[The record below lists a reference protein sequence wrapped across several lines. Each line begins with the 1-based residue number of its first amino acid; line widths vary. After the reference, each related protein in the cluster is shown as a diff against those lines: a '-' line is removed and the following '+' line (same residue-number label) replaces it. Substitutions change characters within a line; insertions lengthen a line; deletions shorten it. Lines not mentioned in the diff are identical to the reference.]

1 MQTIEIRQ
9 TTGFDAIVSIAG
21 SEFEITVSD
30 PFAEQDE
37 KLLEWYFE
45 QWIQFPFSDGT
56 IAKRAADS
64 VRSYGENLF
73 DQVFAGRAYGAYQ
86 RVNTPLSHLEIV
98 ISGDPEFQALHWEAM
113 WDRDF
118 ARPLAIDCVMVRQ
131 RRIRGKVNTGQVQE
145 SPVLNLLIVTARPN
159 EEKDVGYRTI
169 SRPMVE
175 AIRDAELR
183 VNVEIVRP
191 GTYEAFVQHLEAKPE
206 GFYHVVHFD
215 LHGGLMDYQQF
226 QTYSHQAGNYTF
238 QRGYGLKDLAEYG
251 GVKAFLFFEGDE
263 AGQAVPVTAD
273 EMAERLQGRGIPVCI
288 LNACQS
294 GKQVGSGENG
304 VDERETSLGARLMD
318 AGMQMVVA
326 MGYSVTVD
334 AAKVLMQQ
342 VYRQVFAGEA
352 LSQAVRS
359 GRRELFDRKKR
370 RVYFNQEVDLEDWL
384 LPVVYGNQ
392 KLDFRLREM
401 TLAEADEY
409 FANRGTEY
417 QFAGATY
424 GFVGRDLD
432 ILKLEKG
439 LLKHGVVL
447 VQGMG
452 GTGKTSLLRYLQE
465 WWVQTNFVDR
475 VFYFGYDVKAWT
487 LEQICFAIA
496 EVLFS
501 DVERRQFQAMQ
512 MQARVG
518 RLVQELR
525 SRRCCLM
532 LDNLESVTGE
542 ALAIQNTLPL
552 EEQERIR
559 DCLGRIAGGK
569 SIVLL
574 GSRSREE
581 WLRSVY
587 RDRYELKGLDQE
599 SRSQLAKLVLERHVS
614 DVAKRKEILAD
625 REFERLMR
633 LLAGYPLAIEV
644 VLANLARQSV
654 GEVLQGLDAA
664 DVSLD
669 RAGGRTE
676 SILKCVEYSHS
687 NLSEEAQKLL
697 LCLAPF
703 SGFIDLRD
711 LKNYAQQLQQLEP
724 FQDYAFE
731 QFDAAVQEAID
742 WGLLAPKFEE
752 MSQLLSIQP
761 VFPYFLKTKLA
772 QQDEK
777 TREALREGF
786 KNHYLGLGNYYYQ
799 LMNSKDAQERQ
810 LGIFFC
816 KLEYENLSS
825 GLQICFDLQE
835 SSLLIFN
842 CLQEYLEKI
851 GDKKVNLELVRS
863 VEMNLET
870 YPLDRRDQEFWRQ
883 LINLLDQLGR
893 CYLWLQQYQQSRD
906 THKKLIDTIQEV
918 DFLDNTQKALSQA
931 GSYHQLGITAQKLH
945 DYDEARNYYHQA
957 LQIKVEFNDR
967 YSQASTYHQLGTVAQ
982 ELRKYDEARNYYHQA
997 LQIYVEFN
1005 DRYSQAHSYH
1015 WLGMVAE
1022 ELGKYDEACNY
1033 YQQALQIE
1041 VEFND
1046 RYSQAHSYHQLGN
1059 VALELS
1065 EYDEARNNYQQ
1076 ALQIKVEFNDRYFQA
1091 ITYHQLGNVAYLMQ
1105 EYDEA
1110 RNNYQQALQI
1120 KAEFNDRYSQASTCH
1135 QLGNVAYLMQEY
1147 DEARNNYQQALQI
1160 KAEFNDRYS
1169 QASTYHQLGMVAEE
1183 LGEYEQAHN
1192 YYQQAL
1198 QIKAE
1203 FNDRYSQAS
1212 TYHQLG
1218 MVAEELG
1225 EYEQARNYYQQ
1236 ALQIKAE
1243 FNDRYSQASTYHG
1256 LGIVAGNFG
1265 EYEQARNDY
1274 QQALQIYGE
1283 FNDHYSQARIYHQLG
1298 IVAQHLR
1305 EYEQARNDYQQ
1316 ALQIK
1321 IEFNDRHSQART
1333 YAQLGSLA
1341 EAEGN
1346 AAEAR
1351 ACLQTALEIF
1361 TEFGDEYSM
1370 AIVQQMLDRLSE

>member
-9 TTGFDAIVSIAG
+9 TTGLNAIVSIAG

-56 IAKRAADS
+56 IAQRAAES

-73 DQVFAGRAYGAYQ
+73 DQVFAERAYGAYQ

-131 RRIRGKVNTGQVQE
+131 RRIRGKVNAGEVQE
-145 SPVLNLLIVTARPN
+145 SPALNVLIVTARPN

-191 GTYEAFVQHLEAKPE
+191 GTYEAFVRHLEAKPE

-384 LPVVYGNQ
+384 LPVVYSNQ
-392 KLDFRLREM
+392 KIDFRLREM
-401 TLAEADEY
+401 TFAEADEY

-417 QFAGATY
+417 RFAGATY

-452 GTGKTSLLRYLQE
+452 GTGKTTLLRYLQE

-496 EVLFS
+496 EALFS

-559 DCLGRIAGGK
+559 DFLGRIAGGK

-574 GSRSREE
+574 GSRGREE

-614 DVAKRKEILAD
+614 DAAKRKGILAD

-633 LLAGYPLAIEV
+633 MLAGYPLAIEV

-669 RAGGRTE
+669 RTGRRTE

-703 SGFIDLRD
+703 SGFIRRD
-711 LKNYAQQLQQLEP
+711 ILGLYAQELQQLEP
-724 FQDYAFE
+724 FQNYAFE
-731 QFDAAVQEAID
+731 QFDAAMQEAID

-752 MSQLLSIQP
+752 MPHLLSIQP
-761 VFPYFLKTKLA
+761 VFPYFLRTKLD
-772 QQDEK
+772 QQDER

-786 KNHYLGLGNYYYQ
+786 QNHYLGLGDYYNQ
-799 LMNSKDAQERQ
+799 LMNSKEAQKRQ
-810 LGIFFC
+810 LGLFFC
-816 KLEYENLSS
+816 KLEYENLYSA
-825 GLQICFDLQE
+825 LQIC
-835 SSLLIFN
+835 
-842 CLQEYLEKI
+842 LEKQGSI
-851 GDKKVNLELVRS
+851 AIFVYLNRHFELTQDIQSNLALAEEVFQAVERYSQAWKVDAENGEYVYTLNLVATCYLKVKQYERARQIYQQELDVAQAMGDHYSQARTYYNLGRVAQELRDWTQA
-863 VEMNLET
+863 ET
-870 YPLDRRDQEFWRQ
+870 Y
-883 LINLLDQLGR
+883 
-893 CYLWLQQYQQSRD
+893 YQQ
-906 THKKLIDTIQEV
+906 
-918 DFLDNTQKALSQA
+918 ALQIFIGLNDRYSQA
-931 GSYHQLGITAQKLH
+931 GIYHQLGVVACELREWEQAQSYYQQALQIFIKLN
-945 DYDEARNYYHQA
+945 DRYSQAGISYEAGMVVQELREFEQAQSYYQQALQIYVEFNDRYSQARIYHNLGIVAYELREFEQAQSYYQQA

-967 YSQASTYHQLGTVAQ
+967 YSQARTYHELGMVVQ
-982 ELRKYDEARNYYHQA
+982 ELREFEQA
-997 LQIYVEFN
+997 Q
-1005 DRYSQAHSYH
+1005 SY
-1015 WLGMVAE
+1015 
-1022 ELGKYDEACNY
+1022 
-1033 YQQALQIE
+1033 
-1041 VEFND
+1041 
-1046 RYSQAHSYHQLGN
+1046 
-1059 VALELS
+1059 
-1065 EYDEARNNYQQ
+1065 YQQ
-1076 ALQIKVEFNDRYFQA
+1076 ALQIKVEFNDRYSQA
-1091 ITYHQLGNVAYLMQ
+1091 RTYHNLGIVAYELREFEQ
-1105 EYDEA
+1105 AQHY
-1110 RNNYQQALQI
+1110 YQQALQI
-1120 KAEFNDRYSQASTCH
+1120 FVEFNDRYSQAGTYG
-1135 QLGNVAYLMQEY
+1135 QLGL
-1147 DEARNNYQQALQI
+1147 
-1160 KAEFNDRYS
+1160 
-1169 QASTYHQLGMVAEE
+1169 
-1183 LGEYEQAHN
+1183 
-1192 YYQQAL
+1192 
-1198 QIKAE
+1198 
-1203 FNDRYSQAS
+1203 
-1212 TYHQLG
+1212 
-1218 MVAEELG
+1218 
-1225 EYEQARNYYQQ
+1225 
-1236 ALQIKAE
+1236 
-1243 FNDRYSQASTYHG
+1243 
-1256 LGIVAGNFG
+1256 
-1265 EYEQARNDY
+1265 
-1274 QQALQIYGE
+1274 
-1283 FNDHYSQARIYHQLG
+1283 
-1298 IVAQHLR
+1298 
-1305 EYEQARNDYQQ
+1305 
-1316 ALQIK
+1316 
-1321 IEFNDRHSQART
+1321 
-1333 YAQLGSLA
+1333 LA

-1346 AAEAR
+1346 ATEAR

-1370 AIVQQMLDRLSE
+1370 AITQQHLDRLSE